1 MDIKK
6 VKSLIEEVPSY
17 IEFDDRIY
25 ILEIHKVTRIFL
37 NDEYNSEW
45 KVCYQEIIDNM
56 FELYPVF
63 DKDLACALLKL
74 KEFLKNIENEKDF

>member
-6 VKSLIEEVPSY
+6 VESIIEKLPSY
-17 IEFDDRIY
+17 IEYDGRIY

-45 KVCYQEIIDNM
+45 KVCYQEITDNM
-56 FELYPVF
+56 FELYPAF
-63 DKDLACALLKL
+63 DKDLTYALLKL
-74 KEFLKNIENEKDF
+74 EEILKNKENEKDF

>member
-6 VKSLIEEVPSY
+6 VESLIEELPSY
-17 IEFDDRIY
+17 IEYDGRIY

-45 KVCYQEIIDNM
+45 KVCYQEIIDKM
-56 FELYPVF
+56 FELYPII
-63 DKDLACALLKL
+63 DKDLTCALLKL
-74 KEFLKNIENEKDF
+74 KEILKHKENEKDF

>member
-6 VKSLIEEVPSY
+6 VESIIEKLPSC
-17 IEFDDRIY
+17 IEYDGRIY

-45 KVCYQEIIDNM
+45 KVCYQEITDNM
-56 FELYPVF
+56 FELYPAF
-63 DKDLACALLKL
+63 DKDLTCALLKL
-74 KEFLKNIENEKDF
+74 EEILKDKENEKDF